1 MASKAP
7 SLAAII
13 ATTSPSAAIADLSM
27 MEVSDDSPDFALVEA
42 WNDRQIALA
51 MIEERGR
58 YYNADS
64 DAPTATKMF
73 DAAEL
78 RITQLP
84 ATTFPGI
91 LAKLWVALAA
101 SGGKVRDEEHRAQ
114 SDAIRRADLAEVE
127 AFGVELEYEQSTIL
141 SAIRSLDKQVR
152 A

>member
-7 SLAAII
+7 SLAAVI
-13 ATTSPSAAIADLSM
+13 ATMSPSAAIADLSM
-27 MEVSDDSPDFALVEA
+27 MEVPDDSPDFALVEA

-58 YYNADS
+58 YYDADS
-64 DAPTATKMF
+64 HAPRALKMF
-73 DAAEL
+73 DAAEK
-78 RITQLP
+78 RISQLP

-91 LAKLWVALAA
+91 LAKLWLALAA
-101 SGGKVRDEEHRAQ
+101 SGGQITDEEDRAQ

-127 AFGVELEYEQSTIL
+127 AFEVELEYEQSTIL
-141 SAIRSLDKQVR
+141 SAIRDLDRKVR